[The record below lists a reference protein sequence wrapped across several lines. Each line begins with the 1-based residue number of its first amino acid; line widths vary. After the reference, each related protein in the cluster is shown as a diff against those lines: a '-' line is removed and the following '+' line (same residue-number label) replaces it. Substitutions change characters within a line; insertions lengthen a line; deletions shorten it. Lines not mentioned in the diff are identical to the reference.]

1 MTCLV
6 RLLLLGRCGDMLLA
20 VEVLSTY
27 LWSWAVL
34 MPDADEVGAN
44 TDEAEDDVMAW
55 LEWRSIDW
63 EDDDTATMWLSGG
76 WRSNFWGPPAATE
89 AAPPTECSW
98 VGIIDGRSFSGRERV
113 IYDII
118 EYFAIQ
124 LITKHLTSSL
134 KQLQLDFLFYFQ
146 QLHELMNCVSGNIF
160 RIPKIAKR
168 FVHSEEFD
176 TIHNVVI
183 IRIIELN
190 YDPKTIL
197 N

>member
-1 MTCLV
+1 MLVITLVISPFEGRLDVSKVGTLVVTCLV

-98 VGIIDGRSFSGRERV
+98 VGIIDGRSFS
-113 IYDII
+113 
-118 EYFAIQ
+118 
-124 LITKHLTSSL
+124 LT
-134 KQLQLDFLFYFQ
+134 
-146 QLHELMNCVSGNIF
+146 
-160 RIPKIAKR
+160 IPLSDGI
-168 FVHSEEFD
+168 D
-176 TIHNVVI
+176 
-183 IRIIELN
+183 
-190 YDPKTIL
+190 
-197 N
+197 